1 MKVTSIGM
9 LLLAI
14 WLIVNGIAVFVPA
27 IVFSGFANIMAGLGI
42 AAGVCLLLNK

>member
-1 MKVTSIGM
+1 MKITSIWM

-14 WLIVNGIAVFVPA
+14 YLIVGGVAVLIPA
-27 IVFSGFANIMAGLGI
+27 IVFAGFANIMAGLGI